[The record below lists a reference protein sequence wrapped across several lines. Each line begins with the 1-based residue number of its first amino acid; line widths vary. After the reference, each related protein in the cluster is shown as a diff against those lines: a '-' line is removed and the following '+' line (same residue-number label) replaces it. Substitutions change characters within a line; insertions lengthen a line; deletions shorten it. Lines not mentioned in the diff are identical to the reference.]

1 MAPESLDGTRM
12 RVEDAYLKLKGDI
25 LENRLPP
32 GYLTPEPELAL
43 ALGMSRT
50 PVREAL
56 VRLASEGL
64 VQLVPR
70 RGVRV
75 LPVSPADMK
84 EIYQLLGVL
93 EPEAAARIAE
103 RGLSEEQR
111 SRLEQATDAMERAL
125 GEGDLDA
132 WALADN
138 DFHHTLLALSDNARL
153 KSIVGNL
160 FAQSHRARAV
170 TLRLREPPWKS
181 TGDHRAI
188 LQSMADGNAELTR
201 SLFLRHRR
209 EAADE
214 LLAILKRFQLSH
226 L

>member
-1 MAPESLDGTRM
+1 M
-12 RVEDAYLKLKGDI
+12 RVQDAYLKLRGEI

-32 GYLTPEPELAL
+32 GYLAPEPEIATR
-43 ALGMSRT
+43 LGMSRT

-93 EPEAAARIAE
+93 EPEAAAQIAE
-103 RGLSEEQR
+103 RGLSPIERRQ
-111 SRLEQATDAMERAL
+111 LERATDAMERSL
-125 GEGDLDA
+125 ENNDLEA
-132 WALADN
+132 WATADT
-138 DFHHTLLALSDNARL
+138 DFHQSLLGLSDNARL
-153 KSIVGNL
+153 KAIVGTL

-181 TGDHRAI
+181 TGEHRAI
-188 LQSMADGNAELTR
+188 VQAMADGDSELTR
-201 SLFLRHRR
+201 SLFCRHRK

-214 LLAILKRFQLSH
+214 LLAILERFRLPY